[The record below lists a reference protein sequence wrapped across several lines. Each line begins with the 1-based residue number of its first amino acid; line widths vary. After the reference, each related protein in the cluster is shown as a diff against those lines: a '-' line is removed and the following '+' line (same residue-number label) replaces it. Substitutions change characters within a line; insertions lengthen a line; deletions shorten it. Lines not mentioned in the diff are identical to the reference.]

1 MEYHLF
7 ISHSWKYPNEYD
19 GLVSLLNKDY
29 WFSYKDYSVP
39 RDEPLTI
46 YNKMYYESEL
56 RNKIRNQMKT
66 CHVVLILAGVYASYS
81 DSINMEI
88 EIANELGKPIIAIQP
103 WAAEKTSQIV
113 KNNSDVIIG
122 WNSSSIIDA
131 IKRYSLQ
138 RL

>member
-7 ISHSWKYPNEYD
+7 ISHSWKYPNAYD
-19 GLVSLLNKDY
+19 GLVSLLDKDY

-56 RNKIRNQMKT
+56 RNKIRNQMRT

-81 DSINMEI
+81 DSINME
-88 EIANELGKPIIAIQP
+88 
-103 WAAEKTSQIV
+103 
-113 KNNSDVIIG
+113 
-122 WNSSSIIDA
+122 
-131 IKRYSLQ
+131 
-138 RL
+138 

>member
-7 ISHSWKYPNEYD
+7 ISHSWKYPNAYD
-19 GLVSLLNKDY
+19 GLVSLLDKDY

-56 RNKIRNQMKT
+56 RNKIRNQMRT

-81 DSINMEI
+81 DSIKMEI

-103 WAAEKTSQIV
+103 WGAEKTSQIV
-113 KNNSDVIIG
+113 KSNSDVIVG

-131 IKRYSLQ
+131 IKRYSL
-138 RL
+138 

>member
-1 MEYHLF
+1 MWNIIF
-7 ISHSWKYPNEYD
+7 ISHSWKYPNAYD
-19 GLVSLLNKDY
+19 GLVSLLDKDY

-56 RNKIRNQMKT
+56 RNKIRNQMRT

-88 EIANELGKPIIAIQP
+88 EIAKELGKPIIAIQP
-103 WAAEKTSQIV
+103 WGAEKTSQIV
-113 KNNSDVIIG
+113 KSNSDVIVG

-131 IKRYSLQ
+131 IKRYSL
-138 RL
+138 

>member
-7 ISHSWKYPNEYD
+7 ISHSWKYPNAYE
-19 GLVSLLNKDY
+19 GLVSLLDKDY

-39 RDEPLTI
+39 RDEPLPI

-56 RNKIRNQMKT
+56 RNKIINQMRT

-103 WAAEKTSQIV
+103 WGAEKTSQIV
-113 KNNSDVIIG
+113 KNNSKVIVG

-131 IKRYSLQ
+131 IKRYSL
-138 RL
+138 

>member
-1 MEYHLF
+1 MKMEYHLF
-7 ISHSWKYPNEYD
+7 ISHSWKYPEAYD

-46 YNKMYYESEL
+46 YNRLYYESEL
-56 RNKIRNQMKT
+56 KNKIRNQMKS
-66 CHVVLILAGVYASYS
+66 CHVVLILGGVYASYS

-103 WAAEKTSQIV
+103 WGAEKTSQIV
-113 KNNSDVIIG
+113 KSNADAIVG

-131 IKRYSLQ
+131 IKRYSL
-138 RL
+138 

>member
-7 ISHSWKYPNEYD
+7 ISHSWKYPNAYD
-19 GLVSLLNKDY
+19 GLVSLLDKDY
-29 WFSYKDYSVP
+29 WFSYKNYSVP

-46 YNKMYYESEL
+46 YNKMHYESEL
-56 RNKIRNQMKT
+56 RNKIRNQMRT

-103 WAAEKTSQIV
+103 RGAEKTSQIV
-113 KNNSDVIIG
+113 KSNSDVIVG

-131 IKRYSLQ
+131 IKRYSL
-138 RL
+138 

>member
-7 ISHSWKYPNEYD
+7 ISHSWKYPNAYA
-19 GLVSLLNKDY
+19 GLVSLLDKDY

-56 RNKIRNQMKT
+56 RNKIRNQMRT

-103 WAAEKTSQIV
+103 WGAEKTSQIV
-113 KNNSDVIIG
+113 KSNSDVIVG

-131 IKRYSLQ
+131 IKRYSL
-138 RL
+138 

>member
-7 ISHSWKYPNEYD
+7 ISHSWKYPNAYD
-19 GLVSLLNKDY
+19 GLVSLLDKDY

-56 RNKIRNQMKT
+56 RNKIRNQMRT

-88 EIANELGKPIIAIQP
+88 EIAKELGKPIIAIQP
-103 WAAEKTSQIV
+103 WGAEKTSQIV
-113 KNNSDVIIG
+113 KSNSDVIVG

-131 IKRYSLQ
+131 IKRYSL
-138 RL
+138 

>member
-7 ISHSWKYPNEYD
+7 ISHSWKYPNAYD
-19 GLVSLLNKDY
+19 GLVSLLDKDY

-39 RDEPLTI
+39 RDEPLPI

-56 RNKIRNQMKT
+56 RNKIINQMRT

-103 WAAEKTSQIV
+103 WGAEKTSQIV
-113 KNNSDVIIG
+113 KNNSKVIVG

-131 IKRYSLQ
+131 IKRYSL
-138 RL
+138 

>member
-7 ISHSWKYPNEYD
+7 ISHSWKYPNAYD
-19 GLVSLLNKDY
+19 GLVSLLDKDY

-56 RNKIRNQMKT
+56 RNKIRNQMRT

-103 WAAEKTSQIV
+103 WGAEKTSQIV
-113 KNNSDVIIG
+113 KSNSDVIVG

-131 IKRYSLQ
+131 IKRYSL
-138 RL
+138 

>member
-7 ISHSWKYPNEYD
+7 ISHSWKYPNAYD
-19 GLVSLLNKDY
+19 GLVSLLDKDY

-39 RDEPLTI
+39 RDEPLSI

-56 RNKIRNQMKT
+56 RNKIRNQMRT

-88 EIANELGKPIIAIQP
+88 EIANELDKPIIAIQP
-103 WAAEKTSQIV
+103 WGAAKTSQIV
-113 KNNSDVIIG
+113 KSNSDVIVG

-131 IKRYSLQ
+131 IKRYSL
-138 RL
+138 

>member
-7 ISHSWKYPNEYD
+7 ISHSWKYPEAYD

-46 YNKMYYESEL
+46 YNRLYYESEL
-56 RNKIRNQMKT
+56 KNKIRNQMRS

-103 WAAEKTSQIV
+103 WGAEKTSQIV
-113 KNNSDVIIG
+113 KSNADAIVG

-131 IKRYSLQ
+131 IKRYSL
-138 RL
+138 